1 MIPVYSC
8 IVGERE
14 KKYLC
19 QCIDKGQVSSLGK
32 FVRKFEEAFAKRLN
46 ANYAIATSSGTS
58 ALETALWA
66 SGINKGLVILPTSTI
81 ISCVIAILRVGAKP
95 LFKDIDLETLNIDI
109 SKLSRNPIL
118 SVNLFGHR
126 VEHKTNALIIE
137 DNSQYWEKYPITHTA
152 VYSLYANKL
161 ITTSEGGVI
170 VTNSKQVYDNAKSY
184 IDLCHSKERFIH
196 NKIGYNFRMSNLQ
209 AALGLAQLEQIE
221 KFTEIK
227 QRNLQLYK
235 KYLPEKVRLKC
246 EVSVPWMYLVET
258 PYNSKLIRQKLWE
271 KYEIDTRSFFYPL
284 HKQPCFGNKYSKL
297 SFPNADYASKHWFYL
312 PSGLTLKE
320 WEIKYIC
327 QCLTEILNEHF

>member
-1 MIPVYSC
+1 M
-8 IVGERE
+8 GFWN
-14 KKYLC
+14 K
-19 QCIDKGQVSSLGK
+19 Q
-32 FVRKFEEAFAKRLN
+32 
-46 ANYAIATSSGTS
+46 
-58 ALETALWA
+58 
-66 SGINKGLVILPTSTI
+66 GISNLT
-81 ISCVIAILRVGAKP
+81 RVHH
-95 LFKDIDLETLNIDI
+95 IDLETLNIKVP
-109 SKLSRNPIL
+109 SLSHNPIL

-126 VEHKTNALIIE
+126 VEHKTNALVIE
-137 DNSQYWEKYPITHTA
+137 DNSQYWKKYSITHTA

-161 ITTSEGGVI
+161 ITSGEGGII

-196 NKIGYNFRMSNLQ
+196 DKIGYNFRMSNLQ
-209 AALGLAQLEQIE
+209 AAVGLAQLERIDE
-221 KFTEIK
+221 FTEIK
-227 QRNLQLYK
+227 QRNLQFYK
-235 KYLPEKVRLKC
+235 KYLPDKVKLKC
-246 EVSVPWMYLVET
+246 DVPVPWMYLIET
-258 PYNSKLIRQKLWE
+258 PYDNKKIRQKLWE